1 MPYRIRSINVL
12 SAAQVGF
19 VFGMII
25 GILPV
30 LVNVLIIQGF
40 AHFVYGLLSGFNTNI
55 GVPGLE
61 FNLAEKLGLK
71 PAIESLQG
79 FDQFLVYF
87 LLFVMGLIFVG
98 LMMGGLSALS
108 AWIYN
113 HLAPRGSGLSVT
125 LEPIGTAVANAPQH
139 PAASIPLGYF
149 PPPVQVAQPGA
160 ANASSRA
167 VPLPQVQTPPALTP
181 AARPATLQAPVSNP
195 VPPLPTASGPR
206 LSLATNPTQVWFIS
220 KSPFTI
226 GSEHGSDLYASHLA
240 AQHARVEYEPTA
252 NGYILSDLS
261 NGQTWVND
269 RPVQGRHKLNN
280 NFRVRFGQV
289 DLIFNL

>member
-19 VFGMII
+19 VFGTII

-30 LVNVLIIQGF
+30 LVNVLIVQVF
-40 AHFVYGLLSGFNTNI
+40 AHFVSGLLKGFDINI
-55 GVPGLE
+55 DIPGVG
-61 FNLAEKLGLK
+61 FNLADRLGLK
-71 PAIESLQG
+71 PIIDGLQR
-79 FDQFLVYF
+79 FDQFLTYF
-87 LLFVMGLIFVG
+87 LLFVAGLIFVG
-98 LMMGGLSALS
+98 LMLGGLSALS
-108 AWIYN
+108 AWVYN
-113 HLAPRGSGLSVT
+113 HLAPRGSGLSVI
-125 LEPIGTAVANAPQH
+125 LEPIGPALTAA
-139 PAASIPLGYF
+139 AASVPIGNL
-149 PPPVQVAQPGA
+149 PPPVQVAQSGA
-160 ANASSRA
+160 ASASNRA
-167 VPLPQVQTPPALTP
+167 VPPPQVQTPPAP
-181 AARPATLQAPVSNP
+181 AAQLASLQASVTNP

-226 GSEHGSDLYASHLA
+226 GSAPGSDLYASQLA
-240 AQHARVEYEPTA
+240 LQHARVEYEPAA
-252 NGYILSDLS
+252 NGYILTDLS

-269 RPVQGRHKLNN
+269 RPVPGRHKLNN